1 MPPNHYLV
9 RYEKDKNA
17 ASVIPSIDTGGCFDD
32 IACDALLQCPEDS
45 GRADHHPYTLHA
57 FRTDTVRLSTHHSR
71 TDTVRESMVQVI
83 TLRQDS
89 AHTDTVRVE
98 TLRER
103 WHTVH
108 VADNTDAYRHL
119 VDSLQAMKD
128 RQMVKR
134 QTVWRYYPVKWWF
147 IALLLMA
154 VAFVALKYLSRRS
167 RHSSDV

>member
-1 MPPNHYLV
+1 MLPVSYRVLTLAAVLMTLPVMLSC
-9 RYEKDKNA
+9 NA
-17 ASVIPSIDTGGCFDD
+17 RKTVAEQTIIHD
-32 IACDALLQCPEDS
+32 
-45 GRADHHPYTLHA
+45 TLHA

>member
-1 MPPNHYLV
+1 MLPVSYRVLTLAAVLMTLPVLLSC
-9 RYEKDKNA
+9 NA
-17 ASVIPSIDTGGCFDD
+17 RKT
-32 IACDALLQCPEDS
+32 IAEQTITHD
-45 GRADHHPYTLHA
+45 TLHA
-57 FRTDTVRLSTHHSR
+57 FHTDTVRLSTHHSR
-71 TDTVRESMVQVI
+71 ADTVRESMVQVI

-103 WHTVH
+103 WQTVYI
-108 VADNTDAYRHL
+108 TDTYRHL
-119 VDSLQAMKD
+119 ADSLQAMKD

-147 IALLLMA
+147 VALLLMA
-154 VAFVALKYLSRRS
+154 VALVVLKYLSRRS

>member
-1 MPPNHYLV
+1 MLPVSYRVLTLAAVLMTLPVLLSC
-9 RYEKDKNA
+9 NA
-17 ASVIPSIDTGGCFDD
+17 RKTMAEQTITHD
-32 IACDALLQCPEDS
+32 
-45 GRADHHPYTLHA
+45 TLHA
-57 FRTDTVRLSTHHSR
+57 FHTDTIRLSTHHSR
-71 TDTVRESMVQVI
+71 ADTVRESMVQVI

-103 WHTVH
+103 WQTVY
-108 VADNTDAYRHL
+108 VTDTTDAYRHL
-119 VDSLQAMKD
+119 ADSLQAMKD

-134 QTVWRYYPVKWWF
+134 QTVWRYYPVKWCF

-154 VAFVALKYLSRRS
+154 VALAALKYLPRSS